1 MGVQPFISKYLKTY
15 MYIAYV
21 YEKQPFLKLTY
32 YPTHVLYIAVHGKS
46 KFYNTVN
53 NTDAN
58 TDR

>member
-1 MGVQPFISKYLKTY
+1 